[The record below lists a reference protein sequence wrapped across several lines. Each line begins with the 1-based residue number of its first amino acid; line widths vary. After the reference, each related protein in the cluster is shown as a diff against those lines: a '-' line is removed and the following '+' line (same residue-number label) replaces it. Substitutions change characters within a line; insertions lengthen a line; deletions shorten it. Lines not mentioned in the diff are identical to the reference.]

1 MVCEGLVFELDRLI
15 GGCADFLVGEP
26 GDEPPEHEGVCFMGA
41 ALHPLH
47 PDSPFM
53 GSNLLGK
60 ALFQVWEARVEVVPA
75 SGSISVCYEGFGC
88 VR

>member
-1 MVCEGLVFELDRLI
+1 
-15 GGCADFLVGEP
+15 
-26 GDEPPEHEGVCFMGA
+26 MGA

-53 GSNLLGK
+53 GNDLLSE
-60 ALFQVWEARVEVVPA
+60 AFFQVWEARVEVVSAP
-75 SGSISVCYEGFGC
+75 GSISVCYEGFGC